1 MIILLSGNGK
11 YSLEGTFLFTVEDA
25 GKTLF
30 SLLMEG
36 EENDQEFTS
45 KLIELHEFV
54 KKNGI
59 PVEVYKN
66 ADLILPPL
74 HSNPG
79 TMRAML
85 GLQKKP

>member
-1 MIILLSGNGK
+1 LIILLSGNGK
-11 YSLEGTFLFTVEDA
+11 YSLEGTFLFAVEDA

-36 EENDQEFTS
+36 EKNDQEFTS

-59 PVEVYKN
+59 PVE